1 MLVCNTCMMTQ
12 LNHGAVR
19 PEKTPAAAGRRK
31 SALDAALD
39 ADLFKALADPT
50 RLRLLS
56 CLARC
61 SRACSVTEVAECCEV
76 DFSVVARHLV
86 TLARAGVLTS
96 EKRGRTVWYA
106 VSAEVVTRLRGAAD
120 ALDPWVAAACC
131 GEGCCEGSKERE
143 A

>member
-1 MLVCNTCMMTQ
+1 MMTQ
-12 LNHGAVR
+12 VSHRQAR
-19 PEKTPAAAGRRK
+19 PAKTPAAAGKRK
-31 SALDAALD
+31 SALDTALD
-39 ADLFKALADPT
+39 AELFKALADPT

-61 SRACSVTEVAECCEV
+61 SRACSVTEVAECCHV
-76 DFSVVARHLV
+76 DFSVVARHLA

-106 VSAEVVTRLRGAAD
+106 VSGEVVTRLRGAAD
-120 ALDPWVAAACC
+120 ALDPWIAGGGVSAAACC
-131 GEGCCEGSKERE
+131 GEGCCGDGGG